1 MSRHGWL
8 AVAPLLAALACS
20 TAPAET
26 AVSQQPAAVTAPLTL
41 PNMPLHDP
49 WIVADK
55 ASRTYYLYTR
65 NEPRMTGDRR
75 VGTMVYTSRNL
86 RHWTQPRLVFAL
98 PKGIWADAGAWA
110 PNVHRYRG
118 RYYLFTTLHNE
129 KLLLPPG
136 ATRRQNHRR
145 GTVIAAADRPE
156 GPFSLLRNGEPVA
169 PASLMTLDG
178 SLWVEHG
185 KRWMVYAH
193 EWIQVADG
201 RMEAVPLDASLK
213 ASGPPVTLFKAS
225 DASWAAGQKQP
236 EGDTVYVT
244 DGPELFRTRT
254 GRLLMLWSS
263 WGSDGY
269 VQSIAR
275 SRTGKLEG
283 PWEQLP
289 PLVRGDSGHGML
301 FHSFDGKTLLVM
313 HRPFNNA
320 RGKIYEVED
329 KGDRLHIVRQRTDLD
344 GDPPEAA
351 RFIVR

>member
-1 MSRHGWL
+1 MKLHW
-8 AVAPLLAALACS
+8 LLAAALLAPSGCAPLPRPA
-20 TAPAET
+20 TEAPAT
-26 AVSQQPAAVTAPLTL
+26 LTM

-55 ASRTYYLYTR
+55 ASGTYYLYTK
-65 NEPRMTGDRR
+65 NEQRMTGDPRI
-75 VGTMVYTSRNL
+75 GTMVYTSRNL
-86 RHWTQPRLVFAL
+86 RDWTAPKLVFTL
-98 PKGIWADAGAWA
+98 PEGIWANEGAWA

-129 KLLLPPG
+129 GATLPPG
-136 ATRRQNHRR
+136 ATKRPTHRR
-145 GTVIAAADRPE
+145 GTVAAVADRPE
-156 GPFSLLRNGEPVA
+156 GPFTLINGGEPIA

-178 SLWVEHG
+178 SLWSENG
-185 KRWMVYAH
+185 RNWMIYAH

-201 RMEAVPLDASLK
+201 RMEAVPLDRDLK
-213 ASGPPVTLFKAS
+213 ASGPPITLFKAS
-225 DASWAAGQKQP
+225 DAGWAAGQKQP

-244 DGPELFRTRT
+244 DGPELMRTRT
-254 GRLLMLWSS
+254 GQLLMLWSS

-275 SRTGKLEG
+275 SATGKLEG
-283 PWEQLP
+283 PWVQLL
-289 PLVRGDSGHGML
+289 PLVRGDSGHGMI
-301 FHSFDGKTLLVM
+301 FNSFDGKMLLVM

-329 KGDRLHIVRQRTDLD
+329 RGDRLHIVRQRRDLD
-344 GDPPEAA
+344 GDPPEAE